1 MSLFIGVPW
10 DVQVDGQQQIQEAR
24 VGVQVPRFGLH
35 VTDLKGGAY
44 TVWVWPNSG
53 RRWRPGKPGVPQSRG
68 SRRAGHGSATEQQQS
83 TQFMKVE
90 TCDPLCC
97 KFYLANHF
105 SQNTFADFCALV
117 CVAQPW
123 LQLTDWQMSVARR
136 ERWLIL
142 LVTLTGGK
150 AAVWWRHTRSSLIC
164 QGGDVRAPVF
174 RVRWRLLN
182 TVRIFPR
189 FFMLLTAWQLCS
201 GNTFTFNLVYWHF
214 LHHFLRIRQPTQQ

>member
-1 MSLFIGVPW
+1 MRGKIMMSLFIGVPW
-10 DVQVDGQQQIQEAR
+10 DVQVEGQQQIHEAR
-24 VGVQVPRFGLH
+24 MGVQVPRFGLH
-35 VTDLKGGAY
+35 VTDLEGGAY

-53 RRWRPGKPGVPQSRG
+53 RWWSPGKLSEPQSRG

-97 KFYLANHF
+97 EFYLANHF

-136 ERWLIL
+136 GGWLIL

-150 AAVWWRHTRSSLIC
+150 AAVRWDLPEVLSS
-164 QGGDVRAPVF
+164 VRAVTWEQPLF

-189 FFMLLTAWQLCS
+189 LFMLLTVWQLCS
-201 GNTFTFNLVYWHF
+201 GNTSYV
-214 LHHFLRIRQPTQQ
+214 